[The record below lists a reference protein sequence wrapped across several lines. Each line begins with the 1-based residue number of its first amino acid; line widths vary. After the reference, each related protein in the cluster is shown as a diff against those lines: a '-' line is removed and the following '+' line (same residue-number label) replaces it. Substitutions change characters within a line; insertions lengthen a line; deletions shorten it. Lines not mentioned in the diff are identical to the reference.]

1 MNGITDNTKEKTGC
15 SNLGCSVVRPQGEN
29 APGGSGLV
37 YIISSASMGRGNDD
51 LGWALLQTYLQTICK
66 VKPLPTKML
75 FYNGGVRLVAEE
87 SGALNAL
94 RALQDQGVEIL
105 ACGTCLDFFGLKAK
119 IQVGRI
125 SNMYEIMTAV
135 AEADK
140 VISPF

>member
-1 MNGITDNTKEKTGC
+1 MNGITDNPKEKTGC
-15 SNLGCSVVRPQGEN
+15 PSLGCSAVQPQGKN
-29 APGGSGLV
+29 APAAGGLV
-37 YIISSASMGRGNDD
+37 YIISAAAMGRGNDD

-87 SGALNAL
+87 SGALNVL
-94 RALQDQGVEIL
+94 RALQEQGVEIL
-105 ACGTCLDFFGLKAK
+105 ACGTCLDFFNLKAK

-125 SNMYEIMTAV
+125 SNMHEIMTAV

-140 VISPF
+140 VVSPF